1 MAIQM
6 FKLDRNKADKS
17 ALEAAETRIAA
28 LEENDVIIEGK
39 ISALEETQKQNVI
52 NTNAAIILS
61 FVALAFGAVG
71 LILK

>member
-28 LEENDVIIEGK
+28 LEENDVVIEGK